1 MRRAART
8 AAWLAL
14 CFLQREPNAA
24 HNSYVML
31 NGDVVV
37 KPQGLGRAL
46 QGGTTAS
53 AGADKQ
59 QCCKAQYRLAQL
71 VRRCYFAQDVTNGFV
86 RAAALFYSIRARLII
101 RILFTLQV
109 QLS

>member
-1 MRRAART
+1 
-8 AAWLAL
+8 
-14 CFLQREPNAA
+14 
-24 HNSYVML
+24 ML

-46 QGGTTAS
+46 EGGTTAS

-71 VRRCYFAQDVTNGFV
+71 VRRCCFAQGVTNGFV
-86 RAAALFYSIRARLII
+86 RAAALFLFCPGEINYPNHPHFPTATALINFLCFPVSPDALPHELPAI
-101 RILFTLQV
+101 
-109 QLS
+109 S